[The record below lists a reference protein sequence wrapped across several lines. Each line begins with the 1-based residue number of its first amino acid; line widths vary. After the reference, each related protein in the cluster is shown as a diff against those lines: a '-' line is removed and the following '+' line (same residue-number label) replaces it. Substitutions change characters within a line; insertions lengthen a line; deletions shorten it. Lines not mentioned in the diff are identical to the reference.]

1 MAINDNVTVVAGTPA
16 LKKADVESK
25 TKIYHAQTGKEYKD
39 DAEADSD
46 VSDPATSTKKED
58 IKKDVTITVNSI
70 GEMVGKVMD
79 G

>member
-1 MAINDNVTVVAGTPA
+1 MTINDNITVVAGTPA

-39 DAEADSD
+39 DVEADSD
-46 VSDPATSTKKED
+46 VNNPATSTKKED
-58 IKKDVTITVNSI
+58 IKKDVTITVNSV
-70 GEMVGKVMD
+70 GEMIGKVMD